1 MGFFFEEKHKNSA
14 QSHHAHAEP
23 EGARV
28 GLRFVDTAGF
38 AVGVNNQAADIL
50 EERRAQGNAHIC
62 SANGRRRIAGFCRFL
77 GAGKADNE
85 KSAGHAEHAEN
96 DTKESG
102 RGECGCEEGQGN
114 VHQCVHCDA
123 QQQNFFTGTYNFVR
137 EPSTDGAAQDHAYS
151 KLLLQRIPEQY
162 DTNAP
167 TVYGKVQCVLDYIS
181 GMTDV
186 YALDLY
192 RKITGMSLP
201 AV

>member
-151 KLLLQRIPEQY
+151 KAHDDGRSHTFAQ
-162 DTNAP
+162 
-167 TVYGKVQCVLDYIS
+167 TVDIL
-181 GMTDV
+181 
-186 YALDLY
+186 
-192 RKITGMSLP
+192 
-201 AV
+201 